1 MDWRLRGAI
10 DRALGVV
17 PGGRRLRA
25 RFELRS
31 VDMGALCDLQVSDWQ
46 AIMSR
51 MRACGIDV
59 AGARIVELGTG
70 ACPTVPLCMYLAGAA
85 KVFTFDRERR
95 AEPELVCELAD
106 RLQAHVALIAR
117 ESGRSISDVEGHQ
130 GALTHAVGRG
140 VTLMVATGNVVDYR
154 APADASSTSLAEAS
168 VDVIVSRSQLEHVP
182 PPALAAGF
190 AEARRI
196 LRPGG
201 LVVHTIDCADHY
213 ATSDHR
219 RGPLD
224 YLALSD
230 AEWARW
236 NTAFLYQNRLRAKDF
251 AELAREAGFTVE
263 LAQPRRRASLEGIA
277 PAPRFAQYSPDELAI
292 TSFDLVGRKP

>member
-1 MDWRLRGAI
+1 M
-10 DRALGVV
+10 
-17 PGGRRLRA
+17 PGGRRLHA
-25 RFELRS
+25 RIELRS
-31 VDMGALCDLQVSDWQ
+31 VDLDAQCELHVADWQ

-51 MRACGIDV
+51 MQACGIEV

-85 KVFTFDRERR
+85 KVFSFDRERR
-95 AEPELVCELAD
+95 ADPQLICELAD

-117 ESGRSISDVEGHQ
+117 ESGRTLSDVEGYQ
-130 GALTHAVGRG
+130 GALSHAVGRG
-140 VTLMVATGNVVDYR
+140 VSLMTATANVVDYR

-201 LVVHTIDCADHY
+201 LIVHTIDCADHY
-213 ATSDHR
+213 ASSDRR

-251 AELAREAGFTVE
+251 AELAREAGFTIE
-263 LAQPRRRASLEGIA
+263 RAQARRMASLEGIA
-277 PAPRFAQYSPDELAI
+277 PALRFAQYSPDELAI